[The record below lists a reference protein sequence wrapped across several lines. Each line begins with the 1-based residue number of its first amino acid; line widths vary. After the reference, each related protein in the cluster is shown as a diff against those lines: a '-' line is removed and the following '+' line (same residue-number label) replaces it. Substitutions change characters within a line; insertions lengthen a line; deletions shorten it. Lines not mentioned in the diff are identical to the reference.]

1 MNNLFVLQAALA
13 GALNADPVL
22 CLAHAAAWLDPL
34 RGEVDEIDTPESEQD
49 SVLVALQI
57 LRRAFPESYFDVL
70 QAIRHNATYQQLE
83 GLICAAVQAQGI
95 PLEHLEWI
103 GWGIPLPAYGATLD
117 DPDFYT
123 THPDVLPVLACFGIS
138 PEPNPYDIHIPDIAY
153 KVADFIAEDLLQQAE
168 DHWRQVGWL
177 LKWLFSSSGNSS
189 VDYDHETLSE
199 FQPLSWDREDIA
211 FAREIIQE
219 ADTIMQDA
227 TAGLEWISQ
236 NPTAIEILSRNIR
249 KIYLMKGKNHARYRI
264 EWSGVA
270 ECDERTTA
278 PVA

>member
-1 MNNLFVLQAALA
+1 MNNLFVLQSALA

-22 CLAHAAAWLDPL
+22 CLAHSAAWLDPL
-34 RGEVDEIDTPESEQD
+34 RSEVDEIDTPESEED
-49 SVLVALQI
+49 SVLVALHI

-103 GWGIPLPAYGATLD
+103 GWGIPLPAYGTTLD

-123 THPDVLPVLACFGIS
+123 THPDVLRVLACFGIS
-138 PEPNPYDIHIPDIAY
+138 PEPNPYDIHIPEMTY
-153 KVADFIAEDLLQQAE
+153 KVAEFIVDDLLQQAD

-177 LKWLFSSSGNSS
+177 LKWLFSLSGNSS
-189 VDYDHETLSE
+189 VDYDPETLSE
-199 FQPLSWDREDIA
+199 FQPLSWDRDDIA

-227 TAGLEWISQ
+227 MAGLEWINEQ
-236 NPTAIEILSRNIR
+236 HDMRVVLQYNVQC
-249 KIYLMKGKNHARYRI
+249 IYKQQHYKGKQQKMQLKWYK
-264 EWSGVA
+264 SDLVQS
-270 ECDERTTA
+270 
-278 PVA
+278 